1 MAVPAPACPNQLPPV
16 SACRAEP
23 PYYIH
28 PEGSILAHACV
39 LVFYGFTII
48 YLISPLLMGI

>member
-1 MAVPAPACPNQLPPV
+1 MAVPAPACPDQLPPV

-48 YLISPLLMGI
+48 YLISPLLIKF